1 MSSDIMTSDIADQM
15 VCREANIDD
24 LDELVRIRMDYLRT
38 EFTMDSIEE
47 ERLSESIRAY
57 LTEAI
62 NKTFFAYCAF
72 ADESIVS
79 SVFLSISVRPPNPRY
94 SNGMSGYISN
104 VYTNPIYRRR
114 GIAQDL
120 MEQTIRKAEIIGLC
134 SLELIASD
142 MGRKLYEKI
151 GFTDNNKNMR
161 LMLSTKCQANLS
173 PIQFK

>member
-1 MSSDIMTSDIADQM
+1 
-15 VCREANIDD
+15 
-24 LDELVRIRMDYLRT
+24 
-38 EFTMDSIEE
+38 MDSIEE

-57 LTEAI
+57 LTETI

-151 GFTDNNKNMR
+151 GLPTTIKICD
-161 LMLSTKCQANLS
+161 
-173 PIQFK
+173 

>member
-1 MSSDIMTSDIADQM
+1 
-15 VCREANIDD
+15 
-24 LDELVRIRMDYLRT
+24 
-38 EFTMDSIEE
+38 
-47 ERLSESIRAY
+47 
-57 LTEAI
+57 
-62 NKTFFAYCAF
+62 
-72 ADESIVS
+72 
-79 SVFLSISVRPPNPRY
+79 
-94 SNGMSGYISN
+94 
-104 VYTNPIYRRR
+104 
-114 GIAQDL
+114 